1 MTVIIK
7 CLPACVMACRFCVAS
22 VYDYTMKLRCFA
34 RAGFV
39 LALLLHGGNALAV
52 DCGTIVLPPG
62 VGEGP
67 GSDVTS
73 FNPLLV
79 QTIYNEETSY
89 LLFSQ
94 LIWINRYHQIDYSRS
109 VASAVASPDN
119 GKTYNVTLRDWHWSD
134 GVQVTSADVE
144 YTYDLLKQL
153 GNLSPDYGQGGM
165 PDIIQNFH
173 IVDATHF
180 TITLR
185 HSVNPDWFILN
196 GLELL
201 EPLPKHIWGRYTQDQ
216 IWQDQSTPAFFA
228 VGDGPLSLQSFVVGQ
243 DAVFVPNKNYDG
255 PQVHFQRF
263 ILKFMD
269 SEGMELQAA
278 ESHDLDITNLPFA
291 LWNAA
296 QHLPGLH
303 LVDLPPS
310 YSWHEL
316 IPNMANHATPF
327 FTDLRVREAMADAIN
342 QPQMIALAMHGHGE
356 PVYNGI
362 PPGPANFSSA
372 SAQAGQYAVGYDP
385 AKAKALLAQAGYTAG
400 AGGIMQKNGQRL
412 VFTLM
417 IPADQA
423 MRIEMAESIQQDLR
437 AVGIDMKVQQ
447 VEFNQ
452 MMALNAGVPQGWEAM
467 MFASQVNAFPSGE
480 AEFKTGGFYN
490 SNGYSDPTMDRLIDA
505 STNKP
510 GLDGLYAYQ
519 DYASAQQPVIFLP
532 DEAYSVLV
540 RNGLQ
545 GVQNFL
551 NPLGMWDPA
560 ALYCTAP
567 GT

>member
-1 MTVIIK
+1 
-7 CLPACVMACRFCVAS
+7 MACQFCIATGCSYV
-22 VYDYTMKLRCFA
+22 MKLRHFTSVA
-34 RAGFV
+34 LAA
-39 LALLLHGGNALAV
+39 ALLFHAGDVFAA
-52 DCGTIVLPPG
+52 DCGTIIVPPG
-62 VGEGP
+62 IGEGP
-67 GSDVTS
+67 GADVTS

-79 QTIYNEETSY
+79 QSIYNEETTY

-109 VASAVASPDN
+109 VASAVTSPDN
-119 GKTYNVTLRDWHWSD
+119 GRTYAVSLRSWHWSD
-134 GVQVTSADVE
+134 GVPVTSADVE
-144 YTYDLLKQL
+144 YTYELLKQL

-173 IVDATHF
+173 IIDATHF
-180 TITLR
+180 TVTLKQ
-185 HSVNPDWFILN
+185 SVNPDWFILN

-201 EPLPKHIWGRYTQDQ
+201 QPLPKHVWGRYTLDQ
-216 IWQDQSTPAFFA
+216 IWQAQSTPSFFA
-228 VGDGPLSLQSFVVGQ
+228 VTDGPLALQSYTVGQ
-243 DAVFVPNKNYDG
+243 DAVFVPSKNYDG
-255 PQVHFQRF
+255 AKVHFQRF
-263 ILKFMD
+263 IMKFMD
-269 SEGMELQAA
+269 TEGMELQAA
-278 ESHDLDITNLPFA
+278 QSHEVDITNLPFE

-327 FTDLRVREAMADAIN
+327 FADASVRDAIADAID

-362 PPGPANFSSA
+362 PPGPANFSSP
-372 SAQAGQYAVGYDP
+372 SAQAGQFPVGYDP
-385 AKAKALLAQAGYTAG
+385 ARAKALLTQVGYAPG
-400 AGGIMQKNGQRL
+400 ADGIMRKNGQRL
-412 VFTLM
+412 AFTLM
-417 IPADQA
+417 VPADET
-423 MRIEMAESIQQDLR
+423 MRIEMAESMQQDLR
-437 AVGIDMKVQQ
+437 AVGIEMKVQQ

-452 MMALNAGVPQGWEAM
+452 MMALNAGAPQGWEAM
-467 MFASQVNAFPSGE
+467 LFATELEAYPSGE

-490 SNGYSDPTMDRLIDA
+490 SNGYTDAKMDNLVDA
-505 STNKP
+505 STNQP
-510 GLDGLYAYQ
+510 GLAGLYAYE
-519 DYASAQQPVIFLP
+519 DYASTQQPVIFLP

-540 RNGLQ
+540 RNGLE

-567 GT
+567 GP